1 MEFNKEFKR
10 IQENYGFGRQ
20 VKYHVYLTGLTKRN
34 KDSNK
39 EYMLKYIIQ
48 KNSPGGKKEALSVQF
63 GKAYCTLRKGLMRKI
78 TSTNILII

>member
-48 KNSPGGKKEALSVQF
+48 KNSPGEKK
-63 GKAYCTLRKGLMRKI
+63 KP
-78 TSTNILII
+78 